1 MRDRILCLPAENGTS
16 RWAPSVSARISER
29 GFQGS
34 YPASGPATVGG
45 VLKE

>member
-1 MRDRILCLPAENGTS
+1 MRDRIFCLLAKNGMS
-16 RWAPSVSARISER
+16 RWAPSVSTRISER

-34 YPASGPATVGG
+34 YPTSEPATVGG

>member
-1 MRDRILCLPAENGTS
+1 MRDRIFCLLAENGTS
-16 RWAPSVSARISER
+16 RWAPSVSTRISGW

-34 YPASGPATVGG
+34 YPAFEPATIGR